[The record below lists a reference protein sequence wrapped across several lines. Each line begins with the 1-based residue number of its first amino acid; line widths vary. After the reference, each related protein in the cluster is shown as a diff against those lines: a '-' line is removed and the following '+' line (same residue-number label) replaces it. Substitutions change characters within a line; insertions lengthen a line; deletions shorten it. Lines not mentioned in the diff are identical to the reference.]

1 MNALDFKTTAE
12 AAEIM
17 GLKKGTLEV
26 WRYQGKG
33 PLYHKIGR
41 LVRYTGADIEAFING
56 SRRRSTSDTGKCHAE
71 TQG

>member
-1 MNALDFKTTAE
+1 MSALDFKTTAE
-12 AAEIM
+12 AAKIL

-33 PLYHKIGR
+33 PLFHKIGR
-41 LVRYTGADIEAFING
+41 LVRYSEADIEAFING
-56 SRRRSTSDTGKCHAE
+56 SRRMSTSDTGKCHAE